1 LRKSLVRLLKM
12 RAIYIDLW
20 RVSAL
25 LVALVILVLLAI
37 FVMAKSILTLL
48 NFVIQIKIP
57 IP

>member
-1 LRKSLVRLLKM
+1 M

-25 LVALVILVLLAI
+25 LVALVILVLLTI